1 VNFFLKYLK
10 KHKDKKELK
19 KSNFGRD
26 YGWYIEYD
34 GKAIGEL
41 IDWKFTDM
49 FWCDYKIVSLNNE
62 WESILFDEKRWQN
75 CEFKFKNKVYNKYAE
90 NAFSGFAPGSLMK
103 TKTVG
108 MRMLYFTEL

>member
-1 VNFFLKYLK
+1 MSFFSKYFK
-10 KHKDKKELK
+10 KYKNKKELK

-26 YGWYIEYD
+26 YGWYIEYE
-34 GKAIGEL
+34 GKIVGEL
-41 IDWKFTDM
+41 VDWKLTDM
-49 FWCDYKIVSLNNE
+49 FWCSYKVVPINDELKNIVFNE
-62 WESILFDEKRWQN
+62 NLWQN
-75 CEFKFKNKVYNKYAE
+75 CKFKFKNKKYNKYAE